1 MLRTIG
7 TYATVALAAL
17 LCLVL
22 LPVAYVVTR
31 GYSPRRRTCR

>member
-1 MLRTIG
+1 MRTLT
-7 TYATVALAAL
+7 TYLALALAAL
-17 LCLVL
+17 LCLIL